1 MYNKNSLFAG
11 ALLMLA
17 TAQAKIVRDSPLWED
32 DWYDDEFEM
41 GVRNGEPY
49 SNNEAVQRFI
59 NAPRTIEGDVEHY
72 KE

>member
-1 MYNKNSLFAG
+1 MHNKNSLFTG

-17 TAQAKIVRDSPLWED
+17 TGQAKIVRDSPLWED

-49 SNNEAVQRFI
+49 SNNEAV
-59 NAPRTIEGDVEHY
+59 
-72 KE
+72 